1 MAKFSWG
8 GRTESIFLQI
18 FLHGEN
24 GTVMEIQS
32 KTKEFCPN
40 IKKTCRVESLM
51 WGWVGK
57 PETHNL
63 FFLALVYFFK
73 DSYFW
78 SKDLFYGTLFYVC
91 FD

>member
-1 MAKFSWG
+1 MKIDPIHDLMSWEDPYQLGKKKIFVSHFMAKFSWG

-40 IKKTCRVESLM
+40 IKKKLVGWRV
-51 WGWVGK
+51 
-57 PETHNL
+57 
-63 FFLALVYFFK
+63 
-73 DSYFW
+73 
-78 SKDLFYGTLFYVC
+78 
-91 FD
+91 